1 LILSRYNPIFS
12 ASGFIRGLLTVP
24 IYEYQ
29 CEDCGHKF
37 EVLQKISDALLTACP
52 TCKQPRLRKMV
63 TAAAFR
69 LKGGGWYETDFKDKK
84 SQKNIQG
91 TDSASSTGTTEGGG
105 STDSSSASKE
115 SAPAASPVSETKSTT
130 TSTPKPAAD

>member
-1 LILSRYNPIFS
+1 M
-12 ASGFIRGLLTVP
+12 P

-37 EVLQKISDALLTACP
+37 EVLQKISDALLTDCP

-84 SQKNIQG
+84 SQKNIVG
-91 TDSASSTGTTEGGG
+91 TESTASAGKTEGGGG
-105 STDSSSASKE
+105 STDSGSASKE
-115 SAPAASPVSETKSTT
+115 SAPAASTASETKTTT

>member
-1 LILSRYNPIFS
+1 M
-12 ASGFIRGLLTVP
+12 P

-37 EVLQKISDALLTACP
+37 EVIQKIADALLTDCP
-52 TCKQPRLRKMV
+52 SCKQPRLRKML

-91 TDSASSTGTTEGGG
+91 TDSSSSTAKTEGSG
-105 STDSSSASKE
+105 STDSGSASKE

>member
-1 LILSRYNPIFS
+1 M
-12 ASGFIRGLLTVP
+12 P

-37 EVLQKISDALLTACP
+37 EVLQKISDATLTDCP

-84 SQKNIQG
+84 SQKNIVG
-91 TDSASSTGTTEGGG
+91 TESTASAGKTEGGG
-105 STDSSSASKE
+105 STDSGSSASKE
-115 SAPAASPVSETKSTT
+115 STPATSTASETKTTT
-130 TSTPKPAAD
+130 TSTSKPAAD